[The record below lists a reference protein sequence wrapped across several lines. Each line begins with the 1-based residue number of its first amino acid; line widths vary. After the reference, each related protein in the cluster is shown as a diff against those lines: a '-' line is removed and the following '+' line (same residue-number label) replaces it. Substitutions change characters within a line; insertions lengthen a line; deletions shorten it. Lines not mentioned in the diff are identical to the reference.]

1 MLIYIT
7 SNIKVCSEHFSSESL
22 FHFQAWINV
31 SKMHFDISE
40 SSQAFPFRSRNT
52 IEPWCWLR
60 SGWMLH
66 AFFLETQPGISPHFC
81 YQTCPFSCWLI
92 DGGVGK
98 WYRTSVRCATW
109 NTAVWHLRGFWC
121 CCSRSGGRFLSNTLN
136 LSQDEENNMIRVT
149 WLDLW
154 HSLW

>member
-60 SGWMLH
+60 SANML
-66 AFFLETQPGISPHFC
+66 FFLKHSLVSLHIFAIKLVLSVAGWLMEEWGNDTVRLYDVQPGTQQYDIWEGSGVVAPGLVVDFS
-81 YQTCPFSCWLI
+81 QTHWI
-92 DGGVGK
+92 
-98 WYRTSVRCATW
+98 
-109 NTAVWHLRGFWC
+109 
-121 CCSRSGGRFLSNTLN
+121 
-136 LSQDEENNMIRVT
+136 
-149 WLDLW
+149 
-154 HSLW
+154 